1 MGRWLDKPGYVVA
14 FAFLAGAVAAA
25 IVAIVLFVSSGDD
38 DGDGTTVVAT
48 STPAAGTATPGTPA
62 VGETPTA
69 EATDTLGVVTDP
81 DDALITF
88 VREQLQSTYIGD
100 CPQAPSP
107 GEEPPQGICSQE
119 LYRSGELV
127 TFLLGH
133 PLSEGIGELVFTNN
147 GDGTW
152 TGDFVRA
159 PPLAESAVVLDQ
171 DAVVMNAGD
180 CLRFRSAPG
189 TASEVL
195 TCQIDGTRARVI
207 EGPVDVGGQMWWRL
221 EGLGWATGAYLV
233 RAAE

>member
-1 MGRWLDKPGYVVA
+1 MSRWLDKPGYVVA
-14 FAFLAGAVAAA
+14 FAVLAGAVAAA
-25 IVAIVLFVSSGDD
+25 IIAIVLFVSRGDD
-38 DGDGTTVVAT
+38 NGGGNTVAAT
-48 STPAAGTATPGTPA
+48 STPAAETATPGTPA
-62 VGETPTA
+62 GGTPTA
-69 EATDTLGVVTDP
+69 EVPDTLGVVTDP

-88 VREQLQSTYIGD
+88 VREQLQSTYVGD
-100 CPQAPSP
+100 CPQALSP
-107 GEEPPQGICSQE
+107 GEEVPQGICSQE

-127 TFLLGH
+127 TFLLGQ

-171 DAVVMNAGD
+171 NAVVMNAGD

-207 EGPVDVGGQMWWRL
+207 EGPVDVGGQLWWRL